1 MCERKGTILFYTQ
14 YYMNTL
20 EGFVSRFSSPK
31 KNDFETFYKYARIK
45 YAKREEPISDILTK
59 TDAKIIYN
67 AFIKDYTGYL
77 GRFYDSSL
85 RVKWPIQEEPMPLT
99 KLENMKERN
108 YKNIV
113 RHLFMKEILKTTTS
127 SIANVRPFMEV
138 LEELINDWVI
148 DYKIATPS
156 SLYYFQN
163 GVTASILSAYY
174 FRASIMNPYLVYSIG
189 EYFKPEKVFS
199 PTLGW
204 GSYMLGFLS
213 TSYTKHYVG
222 VDVIPNVC
230 RKLRTIGKRLF
241 PDRTIELYCD
251 TPSQHLGEKFIK
263 RYENDFDMVY
273 FSPPYYDIE
282 QYGKS
287 KKQSTNEY
295 KTYEEWLV
303 GYWEPTIKLCK
314 RVLKRGGVCVYV
326 IGSYGSRPTLVK
338 DMNEITRNHLKYSRK
353 VHFYNTGA
361 KMTKKT
367 GATEDIYIFHKE

>member
-1 MCERKGTILFYTQ
+1 MITIDKFLSY
-14 YYMNTL
+14 
-20 EGFVSRFSSPK
+20 FSPPK
-31 KNDFETFYKYARIK
+31 KNDFDTFYKYATVK
-45 YAKREEPISDILTK
+45 YVKRQEPISAILTRK
-59 TDAKIIYN
+59 QAKIIYN
-67 AFIKDYTGYL
+67 SFIKDYTEYL
-77 GRFYDSSL
+77 ERFYETSL
-85 RVKWPIQEEPMPLT
+85 RVKWPITNEPMPLT

-113 RHLFMKEILKTTTS
+113 RNLFMREILKTTTS

-138 LEELINDWVI
+138 LEQLMNNWII
-148 DYKIATPS
+148 DYKMVTPS
-156 SLYYFQN
+156 SLYYFES
-163 GVTASILSAYY
+163 GITASILSAYY

-189 EYFKPEKVFS
+189 HYFKPEKVFS

-213 TSYTKHYVG
+213 TPYTKHYVG

-230 RKLRTIGKRLF
+230 RKLRTIGNTLF

-263 RYENDFDMVY
+263 KYEKEFDLVY

-295 KTYEEWLV
+295 KTYQDWLV
-303 GYWEPTIKLCK
+303 GYWEPTIRLCK
-314 RVLKRGGVCVYV
+314 RVLKSGGICIYV
-326 IGSYGSRPTLVK
+326 IGSYGERPTLVK
-338 DMNEITRNHLKYSRK
+338 DMNTITKKHLTYNRK

-367 GATEDIYIFHKE
+367 GETENIYIFHKK